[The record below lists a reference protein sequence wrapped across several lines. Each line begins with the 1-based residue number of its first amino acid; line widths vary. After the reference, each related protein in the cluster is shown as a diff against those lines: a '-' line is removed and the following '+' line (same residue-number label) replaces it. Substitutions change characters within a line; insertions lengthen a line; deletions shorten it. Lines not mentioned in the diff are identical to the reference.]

1 MHASDPLFRLNGL
14 PYRPH
19 AGQLQINRQNCMPP
33 SPPPPPSRR
42 RDFFCYGFGLLC
54 TFIGAWLTAVTGSM
68 LPLALG
74 SSAGILCAVPLVK
87 SLWTKKR

>member
-1 MHASDPLFRLNGL
+1 MHAPDLLFRPNGL
-14 PYRPH
+14 IHRPQ
-19 AGQLQINRQNCMPP
+19 AVQLAVNQQKRMPP
-33 SPPPPPSRR
+33 SPPSRR
-42 RDFFCYGFGLLC
+42 RDFFCYGFGLVC

-87 SLWTKKR
+87 SLWSKKR